1 MVTCT
6 TPPFRAAVRLNSGVR
21 FDMKD
26 FRNLLLALVS
36 IATANAVAAEP
47 LPQPVRAI
55 GVAGADASAVI
66 RVCADKQGRPYDIS
80 MVQSSGDKK
89 MDRAVFQAAKR
100 WKFPPVRP
108 DGTER
113 PECEDVPVSMKVN

>member
-1 MVTCT
+1 
-6 TPPFRAAVRLNSGVR
+6 
-21 FDMKD
+21 MKD
-26 FRNLLLALVS
+26 LRNLLVALVG
-36 IATANAVAAEP
+36 IAAANAFATAP
-47 LPQPVRAI
+47 MPQEVQVV
-55 GVAGADASAVI
+55 GVHGADASAVI
-66 RVCADKQGRPYDIS
+66 RVCADKAGRPYDIS

>member
-1 MVTCT
+1 
-6 TPPFRAAVRLNSGVR
+6 
-21 FDMKD
+21 MKD
-26 FRNLLLALVS
+26 FPNLLLALMS
-36 IATANAVAAEP
+36 IATANAFASDP

-89 MDRAVFQAAKR
+89 KDRAVFQAAKR
-100 WKFPPVRP
+100 WKFPRVRP

-113 PECEDVPVSMKVN
+113 PECQDVPVSMKVN

>member
-1 MVTCT
+1 MNV
-6 TPPFRAAVRLNSGVR
+6 FRYL
-21 FDMKD
+21 M
-26 FRNLLLALVS
+26 LALV
-36 IATANAVAAEP
+36 AVAPVNALAGEP
-47 LPQPVRAI
+47 AQQPVQSV
-55 GVAGADASAVI
+55 GVSGADASAVI

-100 WKFPPVRP
+100 WKFPHVRP

-113 PECEDVPVSMKVN
+113 AECEDVPVSMKVS

>member
-21 FDMKD
+21 FDMRD
-26 FRNLLLALVS
+26 FRNLLFALAAVFTL
-36 IATANAVAAEP
+36 NAVASEP
-47 LPQPVRAI
+47 AQQPVQSV
-55 GVAGADASAVI
+55 GVSAADASAVI

-100 WKFPPVRP
+100 WKFPHVRP

-113 PECEDVPVSMKVN
+113 PECEDVPVSMKVS

>member
-1 MVTCT
+1 MQA
-6 TPPFRAAVRLNSGVR
+6 PSSGCVLTST
-21 FDMKD
+21 D
-26 FRNLLLALVS
+26 V
-36 IATANAVAAEP
+36 
-47 LPQPVRAI
+47 
-55 GVAGADASAVI
+55 
-66 RVCADKQGRPYDIS
+66 PYDIS

-100 WKFPPVRP
+100 WKFAHVRP

>member
-1 MVTCT
+1 MN
-6 TPPFRAAVRLNSGVR
+6 F
-21 FDMKD
+21 
-26 FRNLLLALVS
+26 FRNLMLALV
-36 IATANAVAAEP
+36 AVAPVNALAGEP
-47 LPQPVRAI
+47 TQQPVQSV
-55 GVAGADASAVI
+55 GVSGADASAVI

-100 WKFPPVRP
+100 WKFPHVRP

>member
-6 TPPFRAAVRLNSGVR
+6 ITPCRAAVRLNSGVR
-21 FDMKD
+21 FDMRD
-26 FRNLLLALVS
+26 FRNLLLALAAISTVNAA
-36 IATANAVAAEP
+36 ATEP
-47 LPQPVRAI
+47 AQQPVQSV
-55 GVAGADASAVI
+55 GVSGADASAVI
-66 RVCADKQGRPYDIS
+66 RVCADKNGRPYDIS

-100 WKFPPVRP
+100 WKFPHVRP

-113 PECEDVPVSMKVN
+113 PECEDVPVSMRVN